1 MMISYLLA
9 LGKGIMWLDYI
20 YQIIAKL
27 KGNTAK
33 FK

>member
-1 MMISYLLA
+1 MMINYLLA

-20 YQIIAKL
+20 YHIIAKVR
-27 KGNTAK
+27 GNTAK